1 MASSQ
6 EIVQI
11 EEINKGL
18 TTLNTTL
25 TATAAN
31 YLKLVKTI
39 NDSNAVINTNVAT
52 TTTLNQAQRQTAN
65 VTQQQDALDRQLAV
79 SQQRLTQL
87 TDARAAAVV
96 RNRVAAQQMTQAL
109 TAQARA
115 EQAEEGS
122 LVRMRQKL
130 SELTREYDRTGTRT
144 AAAAAEINNLSRS
157 ILAAEESTNRHQRN
171 VGNYAEALGRL
182 PGPLGSAVQGVQ
194 GFGASLM
201 ALMKIPIVAVIAGI
215 AFVLGGL
222 FKAFTSTD
230 DGAVAFAGALKALG
244 NVVDILMDRLWSYF
258 KLMGSII
265 TLDWEGMKK
274 NGKDAFSGIM
284 DQVKGTIKAGDDYA
298 AMMDNIDDREA
309 ASANRTAKLAFEVSE
324 LKNKAAAATGKVK
337 LDLLQQAMDKEIELN
352 GIEKGFLTERNDVE
366 TMNLASKMQNSNM
379 TMAQKEAQLKQW
391 LQVDDKELESLTKKD
406 AAFAEFVNKN
416 EKEFQKLQKSK
427 SDEFNLDKDL
437 QDRTRRLQKG
447 LAGERET
454 LAKEGVQAAK
464 DARAKIIE
472 NAEVEN
478 KKEIQLIK
486 KRHIDGI
493 TSDDQY
499 KLELENQEIKFQ
511 NKKASLYKIGTKEY
525 EDAQIQIQDITI
537 KSEDEILKK
546 IEESEKEKQKFID
559 DTLKAS
565 IDASITSVDNSMS
578 DLEKIKKAEEKAAED
593 KIKLAE
599 KVRDKQFEI
608 ASELVNGVFDLG
620 SAKRDEELS
629 ALDKEKSAKLANKNL
644 TEAQKAKIEEE
655 YAKKAAAIKLKQA
668 KSDKLQ
674 AMFNIAL
681 NTAIG
686 ASKAVAE
693 SPLTGGM
700 PFLAWVLAL
709 GAVQLGLAAA
719 QPIPKFKHGTKDAPG
734 MGIFGEAG
742 RELMSLRSGELM
754 MANKATYFEG
764 SKFKGAQIF
773 SNPETEKMMKMSDH
787 MGGGRQMTDDRIL
800 NGLMGVEKAI
810 KNKPVAIY
818 DQDHR
823 QIGHATSH
831 SQTIYLSRLTRSN

>member
-1 MASSQ
+1 MANSQ

-11 EEINKGL
+11 EEINRGL
-18 TTLNTTL
+18 TALNTTL
-25 TATAAN
+25 TATSAN
-31 YLKLVKTI
+31 YLRLVSTI
-39 NDSNAVINTNVAT
+39 NNSNVAINTSAAST
-52 TTTLNQAQRQTAN
+52 ASLTAAQRQTAN

-194 GFGASLM
+194 GFGSSLM

-324 LKNKAAAATGKVK
+324 LKNKAASATGKLK
-337 LDLLQQAMDKEIELN
+337 LDLLQQAMEKEIELN

-391 LQVDDKELESLTKKD
+391 LQVDDKELESLKKKD
-406 AAFAEFVNKN
+406 AAFAEFNNKN
-416 EKEFQKLQKSK
+416 EGDFQKLQKLK

-447 LAGERET
+447 LATEKLGLIKDGET
-454 LAKEGVQAAK
+454 AAK
-464 DARAKIIE
+464 DARAKE
-472 NAEVEN
+472 LETLETGN
-478 KKEIQLIK
+478 KEQIQLINQA
-486 KRHIDGI
+486 HIDGYSTEEI
-493 TSDDQY
+493 YKDQLIDLEISFLKK
-499 KLELENQEIKFQ
+499 KL
-511 NKKASLYKIGTKEY
+511 ALYKQGTKEY
-525 EDAQIQIQDITI
+525 ADAELQLQNVIIKATDDKNKKILDSESKAKDKKEKDDKKAATDFEDRAQSSI
-537 KSEDEILKK
+537 KVTDKK
-546 IEESEKEKQKFID
+546 IENETKLKEKSDEQTQKD
-559 DTLKAS
+559 K
-565 IDASITSVDNSMS
+565 
-578 DLEKIKKAEEKAAED
+578 EKA
-593 KIKLAE
+593 
-599 KVRDKQFEI
+599 RDMEI
-608 ASELVNGVFDLG
+608 EIGSQAINGLFDLG
-620 SAKRDEELS
+620 SAKRDQELS
-629 ALDKEKSAKLANKNL
+629 ALEKEKAVKLSNKNL
-644 TEAQKAKIEEE
+644 TEAQKLKIEQE
-655 YAKKAAAIKLKQA
+655 YDKKAAAIKTKQA
-668 KSDKLQ
+668 KADKAQ
-674 AMFNIAL
+674 AIFNVAI
-681 NTAIG
+681 NTAVG
-686 ASKAVAE
+686 VMKASPNVVLMA
-693 SPLTGGM
+693 LT
-700 PFLAWVLAL
+700 AAL
-709 GAVQLGLAAA
+709 GALQMGLVLA

-773 SNPETEKMMKMSDH
+773 SNPETEKMMKMTDH
-787 MGGGRQMTDDRIL
+787 MGGGRQMTDDRL
-800 NGLMGVEKAI
+800 LGKMDEVCRAI
-810 KNKPVAIY
+810 KSKPVNIVNSDYKIIGQGTSKHQDIY
-818 DQDHR
+818 
-823 QIGHATSH
+823 I
-831 SQTIYLSRLTRSN
+831 SRLTRN